1 MRGVLTP
8 LTSACWFSPRVG
20 AAKKLRVKS
29 VLLDGEAV
37 IYREDGAADFDKLH
51 SRCFES
57 DVVLY
62 AFDLIELNGSDLSK
76 RPLERC
82 WPSYSRDRYGIMLNE
97 HFEGEGEHISKLG
110 LEGMFQSAG
119 TCRISPAAPSVG

>member
-1 MRGVLTP
+1 VAALCGSVRGVLTP

-76 RPLERC
+76 RPLDERKKVLAQLLKR
-82 WPSYSRDRYGIMLNE
+82 PLRNNAE
-97 HFEGEGEHISKLG
+97 
-110 LEGMFQSAG
+110 
-119 TCRISPAAPSVG
+119 

>member
-1 MRGVLTP
+1 VRGVLTP

-51 SRCFES
+51 SRCFEG

-76 RPLERC
+76 RPLDERKKVLAQLLKR
-82 WPSYSRDRYGIMLNE
+82 PLRNNAE
-97 HFEGEGEHISKLG
+97 
-110 LEGMFQSAG
+110 
-119 TCRISPAAPSVG
+119 